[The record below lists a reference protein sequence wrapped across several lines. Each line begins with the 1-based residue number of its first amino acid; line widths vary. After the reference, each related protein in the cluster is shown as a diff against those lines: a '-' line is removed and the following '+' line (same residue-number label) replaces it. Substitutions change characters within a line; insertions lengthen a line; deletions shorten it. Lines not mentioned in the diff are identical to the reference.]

1 MKKLENKGFD
11 EVFSDEGKSA
21 IDERS
26 NDDYS

>member
-11 EVFSDEGKSA
+11 EVFSEDGKYA

-26 NDDYS
+26 DDYS